1 MWNDN
6 RVLIFISYV
15 TQYQIYACLPKHA
28 QSPPFD
34 QITYSL
40 TGTRDVS
47 SWEISPGSQWTT
59 MDQILGLNLNSTS
72 TEYLP
77 GMDCVQVVASTVP
90 HMSAP

>member
-47 SWEISPGSQWTT
+47 SWEISLLGHSGQQWTKFWVS
-59 MDQILGLNLNSTS
+59 I
-72 TEYLP
+72 
-77 GMDCVQVVASTVP
+77 
-90 HMSAP
+90 